1 MVQATVSAENTPIL
15 TSSIPAFKL
24 FMAAWNAMLADADL
38 KEENISK
45 FIDPGLTVANT
56 DYNKMGDTDAYIITM
71 CELVPQ
77 CLKYL

>member
-1 MVQATVSAENTPIL
+1 MAT
-15 TSSIPAFKL
+15 
-24 FMAAWNAMLADADL
+24 WNAMLADADL

-45 FIDPGLTVANT
+45 FIDPGLAVANT
-56 DYNKMGDTDAYIITM
+56 YYNKMGDTDAYIIAM

>member
-1 MVQATVSAENTPIL
+1 MSAENTPIL
-15 TSSIPAFKL
+15 AGSIPAFEL

-45 FIDPGLTVANT
+45 FIDPGLAVANT
-56 DYNKMGDTDAYIITM
+56 YYNKMGDTDAYIIAM

-77 CLKYL
+77 RLKYL